1 MISHPRNIEPVLALV
16 DLVNPASVV
25 DIGIGFGKWA
35 LLLREWAL
43 SKAAE
48 GGDLTPI
55 DELLV
60 FGVESAGYFAAM
72 PWLDDLY
79 DDILWGD
86 AAEAFDMWRPDLVLL
101 IDVVEHWHVDA
112 GMDHVAGWLA
122 EGVAVIV
129 STPIDPVMY
138 EVDYY
143 GDGCPRHCSRW
154 TREDAEALVAAVCCE
169 LVAASTDVSHL
180 WLFRPQRKD
189 V

>member
-16 DLVNPASVV
+16 DQVDPASVV
-25 DIGIGFGKWA
+25 DVGIGFGKWA

-48 GGDLTPI
+48 AGDLTPV
-55 DELLV
+55 DDLLV
-60 FGVESAGYFAAM
+60 FGVESAPYFAAM
-72 PWLDDLY
+72 PWLDTLY
-79 DDILWGD
+79 DDVIWGD
-86 AAEAFDMWRPDLVLL
+86 AAEAFELWRPDLVLL
-101 IDVVEHWHVDA
+101 VDVVEHWPVPAGIEHV
-112 GMDHVAGWLA
+112 GGWLA

-154 TREDAEALVAAVCCE
+154 SPDDAAGLAAATGSE
-169 LVAASTDVSHL
+169 LIAASTDVSHI
-180 WLFRPQRKD
+180 WLFRPQPKD
-189 V
+189 S